1 MEVVTLKY
9 TFMHKN
15 IQILDMEMDDR
26 GYIEKICNLYNV
38 NHLPV
43 GIHLINGIVNR
54 GELNDW
60 FRLRSIPAS
69 RKGIEWALQQLNIS
83 STQEL
88 LVRSFGLSLSD
99 QYWIKPF
106 EQDLKWDDINF
117 FYNDFSEDIGD
128 LLFGIR
134 DSSENISFISP
145 DNTSDGNL
153 KKRWKIINGDRY
165 LLKSGSGALKQEIY
179 NEVLASRIMDSLNIN
194 HIEYRLLKIDDESY
208 SICKD
213 FVNDDEDLVPIFR
226 FINQKKM
233 SQNDSSF
240 THLIKLLEE
249 YNVPNYRKALDQMLV
264 IDYLIANEDRHYNNF
279 GLIRDVNTLEYKGFA
294 PIYDNGCSLGYSNE
308 HFGEAFN
315 PKWKPFM
322 TNKIQNQ
329 LELVSSFDWLD
340 LNKLAGIE
348 LLVDETY
355 PNTDLY
361 LKRKV
366 EIVQLIKYRIN
377 KIKEYIK
384 K

>member
-1 MEVVTLKY
+1 MKY

-15 IQILDMEMDDR
+15 VQILDMEMDDR
-26 GYIEKICNLYNV
+26 GYVEKVYKLYNV

-43 GIHLINGIVNR
+43 GIHMINDNVNR

-60 FRLRSIPAS
+60 LRLRSIPAS

-83 STQEL
+83 TTQEL
-88 LVRSFGLSLSD
+88 LVKSFGLSLSD
-99 QYWIKPF
+99 QYWIKPVD
-106 EQDLKWDDINF
+106 QDLRWDDINF
-117 FYNDFSEDIGD
+117 FNNDFSEDIGD
-128 LLFGIR
+128 LLFGLR
-134 DSSENISFISP
+134 DSSENINLISP

-153 KKRWKIINGDRY
+153 KKRWKIINKGRY

-179 NEVLASRIMDSLNIN
+179 NEVLASKIMDLLDIE
-194 HIEYRLLKIDDESY
+194 HIEYNLIKIGDESY

-213 FVNDDEDLVPIFR
+213 FINDNEDLIPIFR

-233 SQNDSSF
+233 IQNDSSF

-249 YNVPNYRKALDQMLV
+249 YNVPNYQKSLDQMLV

-340 LNKLAGIE
+340 LEKLNNIDV
-348 LLVDETY
+348 LVNEIY

-361 LKRKV
+361 AKRKE
-366 EIVQLIKYRIN
+366 EIINLIKYRI
-377 KIKEYIK
+377 KKMKEYINK